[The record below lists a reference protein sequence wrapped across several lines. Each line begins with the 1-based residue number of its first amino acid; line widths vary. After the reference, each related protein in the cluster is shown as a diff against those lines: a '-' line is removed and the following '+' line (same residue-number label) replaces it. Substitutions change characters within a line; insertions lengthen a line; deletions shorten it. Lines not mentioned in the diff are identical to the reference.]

1 MATLG
6 VAYGGPT
13 YQNGVSPEELPEE
26 QYIATFFCRA
36 LYDYQTNDASSLS
49 FRKNDIIEVLT
60 QLESGWWDGLLGDE
74 RGWFPSNYVSTISDE
89 EAEVALSHYEQQA
102 LQHHQLQQVRETSQE
117 RNGHLRRETAQ
128 DQYAPETVWGP
139 GELLDSSNAFL
150 ELGNAISE
158 GETMS
163 NDFWMPQVTQ
173 DGQASYFIPG
183 FDRRVMMN
191 GRDRSTTSIRKQAN
205 ILAISLSTS
214 MTLLTVISL
223 A

>member
-6 VAYGGPT
+6 VAYGGLS

-26 QYIATFFCRA
+26 QYITTFFCRA

-74 RGWFPSNYVSTISDE
+74 RGWFPSNYVTTISDE
-89 EAEVALSHYEQQA
+89 EAELALSHHEQQPF
-102 LQHHQLQQVRETSQE
+102 HHQQLQQVREASEE
-117 RNGHLRRETAQ
+117 RNDHLRREIAQ
-128 DQYAPETVWGP
+128 DHYASEPVWGP
-139 GELLDSSNAFL
+139 GELVDSSNGFL
-150 ELGNAISE
+150 ELGSAISE

-173 DGQASYFIPG
+173 DGQASCLYPCSRLQSRFMI
-183 FDRRVMMN
+183 N
-191 GRDRSTTSIRKQAN
+191 RSITSIRKLVN
-205 ILAISLSTS
+205 ILVICLSTS
-214 MTLLTVISL
+214 MTLLTVILL

>member
-6 VAYGGPT
+6 VAYGGLP

-74 RGWFPSNYVSTISDE
+74 RGWFPSNYVTTISDE
-89 EAEVALSHYEQQA
+89 EAELALAHYEQQA
-102 LQHHQLQQVRETSQE
+102 LHQQVRETSQE
-117 RNGHLRRETAQ
+117 RGGHLRGEIAQNHYASET
-128 DQYAPETVWGP
+128 EWGP
-139 GELLDSSNAFL
+139 GELGDTSNGFL
-150 ELGNAISE
+150 ELGNAIAE
-158 GETMS
+158 GGTMS

-173 DGQASYFIPG
+173 DGQASYLMLG
-183 FDRRVMMN
+183 FHCMVTIN
-191 GRDRSTTSIRKQAN
+191 GSDRSTTSIHRQAN
-205 ILAISLSTS
+205 ILAICLSTS
-214 MTLLTVISL
+214 TIPLTAILL